1 MPMKKFMNDPANLTK
16 ELLEG
21 LVGCYS
27 DTLALVNEKI
37 VVRKTPKSPDK
48 VALVA
53 FGGSGHEPAMHG
65 FVGQGINC
73 RNLAIDK
80 GY

>member
-27 DTLALVNEKI
+27 DILSLYNEKI
-37 VVRKTPKSPDK
+37 VVRKTPKAADK
-48 VALVA
+48 AALVA

-65 FVGQGINC
+65 FV
-73 RNLAIDK
+73 
-80 GY
+80 